1 MSNELTTPAK
11 PTKLLIEKNAN
22 GELIKGRIEDGT
34 LLYVQLQ
41 DGELAFGSETDLNL
55 TVQVAVTEDTA
66 KNWKATFP
74 KNGCREVPNE
84 DFAKSYK
91 TEPPYPHEEKQHV
104 LKLKSRGT
112 YHQDDPERDIKAGD
126 LIPYEAPT
134 RPKLYEVRDGKPVDI
149 TKDIQPANGSRGIV
163 AFRTANNKFGT
174 FPVLSGVL
182 VTDLIEAQQQANIAS
197 DFGIT
202 EDTPSTKRLTN
213 GLPDDDANSDTGT
226 TNDADPV
233 DDGVSYDNDIDDS
246 MF

>member
-1 MSNELTTPAK
+1 MSNEITKPAK

-22 GELIKGRIEDGT
+22 GELTKGRIEDGT

-41 DGELAFGSETDLNL
+41 DGELALNSETDINL
-55 TVQVAVTEDTA
+55 TVQVAVTEETA

-91 TEPPYPHEEKQHV
+91 TEPPYPQEEKQHV

-112 YHQDDPERDIKAGD
+112 YQQDDPERDIKVGD
-126 LIPYEAPT
+126 LVPYESPT
-134 RPKLYEVRDGKPVDI
+134 RPKLYEVREGKAVDV

-163 AFRTANNKFGT
+163 AFRTTNNKFGT

-182 VTDLIEAQQQANIAS
+182 VTDLIEAQQQADIAS

-202 EDTPSTKRLTN
+202 EDTPTTNRLTN
-213 GLPDDDANSDTGT
+213 GLPNDDVSTDTGT
-226 TNDADPV
+226 VAPTTPV
-233 DDGVSYDNDIDDS
+233 DDGESFDNDIDDG